1 MSMDEITKD
10 IGDDLHTESLLLR
23 AKQLA
28 RLESDKLVDKMTA
41 LERGKKIDELQKR
54 LLDSEMLRNRCTRK
68 VTLLKDQVRTTSETA
83 EQERSMCENSIQ
95 LLRDDLTN
103 TKASL
108 ADCHRRENQV
118 FL

>member
-1 MSMDEITKD
+1 MILTSTP
-10 IGDDLHTESLLLR
+10 
-23 AKQLA
+23 
-28 RLESDKLVDKMTA
+28 LVDIRFPCVLMYCFLKCSRNSEIIVFEECTMTA